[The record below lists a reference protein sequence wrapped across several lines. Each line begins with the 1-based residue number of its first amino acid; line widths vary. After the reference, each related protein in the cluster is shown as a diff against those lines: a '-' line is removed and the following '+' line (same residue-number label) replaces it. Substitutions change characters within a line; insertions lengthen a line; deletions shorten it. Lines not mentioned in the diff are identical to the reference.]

1 MFLVW
6 PSKGSTYRMA
16 LLSLNEDK
24 PKAIP
29 GVHPARF
36 VVYPGVNVTN
46 STEPIVTNA
55 ATYVFEV
62 GLGTGVPGGLVV
74 VALVLIAAFWIRRKA
89 HRR

>member
-1 MFLVW
+1 
-6 PSKGSTYRMA
+6 MA
-16 LLSLNEDK
+16 LLSLNGDK

-29 GVHPARF
+29 GVRPARF
-36 VVYPGVNVTN
+36 AVYSGVNVTN

-55 ATYVFEV
+55 ATYAFEV
-62 GLGTGVPGGLVV
+62 GVGTGVPGDLVV